1 MRAASIVVLASGDG
15 SLAEAL
21 IRAGR
26 ADGLFAVDAL
36 VTDRDGINALQRA
49 ANLETPVVVVDFDS
63 YANRDDW
70 ENELAARIA
79 SFEPWLVVSAGFMRI
94 LSPEFLTRFKIINS
108 HPSLLPHFPGA
119 HAVADALAAGVGE
132 TGCTVHFVDSGI
144 DTGPVLAQRK
154 LQISPEENVMTL
166 HERIKEIER
175 VLLPEVVTGLV
186 LDHFATSEES
196 GQGE

>member
-26 ADGLFAVDAL
+26 ADGLFAVAAL
-36 VTDRDGINALQRA
+36 VTDRDGINALKRA

-94 LSPEFLTRFKIINS
+94 LSPEFLTKFKIINS

-119 HAVADALAAGVGE
+119 HAVDDALAAGVGE

-144 DTGPVLAQRK
+144 DTGQVLAQRK
-154 LQISPEENVMTL
+154 LQIFPEDNVMRL

-175 VLLPEVVTGLV
+175 VLLPEVVTGLA

>member
-1 MRAASIVVLASGDG
+1 MASGDG

-26 ADGLFAVDAL
+26 ANAPFSVVAL
-36 VTDRDGINALQRA
+36 VSDRGNINALKRA
-49 ANLETPVVVVDFDS
+49 ANLDTPVVVVDFDS

-94 LSPEFLTRFKIINS
+94 LSPEFLTKFKIINS
-108 HPSLLPHFPGA
+108 HPSLLPHFRGA
-119 HAVADALAAGVGE
+119 HAVDDAIAAGVDE
-132 TGCTVHFVDSGI
+132 TGCTVHFVDTGI
-144 DTGPVLAQRK
+144 DTGRVLAQRK
-154 LQISPEENVMTL
+154 LQIFPEDNVITL

-175 VLLPEVVTGLV
+175 VLLPEVVTGLA
-186 LDHFATSEES
+186 LAHFATPEES
-196 GQGE
+196 GQRE

>member
-1 MRAASIVVLASGDG
+1 MASGDG

-26 ADGLFAVDAL
+26 ADGLFAVAAL
-36 VTDRDGINALQRA
+36 VTDRGGINALKRA
-49 ANLETPVVVVDFDS
+49 ANLDTPVVVVDFDS
-63 YANRDDW
+63 YANRGDW

-79 SFEPWLVVSAGFMRI
+79 RFEPWLVVSAGFMRI
-94 LSPEFLTRFKIINS
+94 LSPEFLTKFKIINS

-119 HAVADALAAGVGE
+119 HAVDDAIAAGVDE

-144 DTGPVLAQRK
+144 DTGRALAQRK
-154 LQISPEENVMTL
+154 LQILPEDNVMTL

-175 VLLPEVVTGLV
+175 VVLPEVVTGLA
-186 LDHFATSEES
+186 LAHFATPEGS

>member
-26 ADGLFAVDAL
+26 ADGLFAVAAL
-36 VTDRDGINALQRA
+36 VTDRGGINALQRA
-49 ANLETPVVVVDFDS
+49 ANLDTPVVVVDFDS

-94 LSPEFLTRFKIINS
+94 LSSEFLTKFKIINS

-119 HAVADALAAGVGE
+119 HAVDDALAAGVGE
-132 TGCTVHFVDSGI
+132 TGCTVHCVDSGI
-144 DTGPVLAQRK
+144 DTGRVLAQRK
-154 LQISPEENVMTL
+154 LQIFPEENVITL

-186 LDHFATSEES
+186 LDNFATLEES